1 MIKLVYAIA
10 RRADVPLGDFYDYW
24 LRSHGPRV
32 KGHAEAIG
40 AKRYVQSH
48 TLDTP
53 ANEAMRE
60 SRGMLPPLP
69 GITEV
74 WWDSLADFQQA
85 LSDPRGQAA
94 MADLA
99 EDEAKFIDTANSQIF
114 LTREHPI
121 FDFAGGAKLGP
132 DVGKVTYLLTRRDG
146 MTVEDCHATW
156 LADHGPLVAS
166 FARASRMARYVQS
179 HTIAPEINATI
190 GTRRWTASPRS
201 GSSPATRRRLI
212 RKPPAAPAPRSSK
225 TSAGS
230 SRWAARVASSP
241 ASTRSSTAG
250 RAREAH
256 PCACLTKS
264 WPKSGTAASPSSRG
278 SSTRRPWRPPG
289 KPCGPSIRARRTTSP
304 TRRST
309 PSWPTANSPASRSSP
324 TPRGR

>member
-190 GTRRWTASPRS
+190 GTSRGLAAPLDGITEVWIKPGDEASPD
-201 GSSPATRRRLI
+201 PE
-212 RKPPAAPAPRSSK
+212 
-225 TSAGS
+225 
-230 SRWAARVASSP
+230 AARRAGPALIEDERRFVEMGRSRCFITREHEIFDRRAS
-241 ASTRSSTAG
+241 A
-250 RAREAH
+250 
-256 PCACLTKS
+256 
-264 WPKSGTAASPSSRG
+264 
-278 SSTRRPWRPPG
+278 
-289 KPCGPSIRARRTTSP
+289 
-304 TRRST
+304 
-309 PSWPTANSPASRSSP
+309 
-324 TPRGR
+324 